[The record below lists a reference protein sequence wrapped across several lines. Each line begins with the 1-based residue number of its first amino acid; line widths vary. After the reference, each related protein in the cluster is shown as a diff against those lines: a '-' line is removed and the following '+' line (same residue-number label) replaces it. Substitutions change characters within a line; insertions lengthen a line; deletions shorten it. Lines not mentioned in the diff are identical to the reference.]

1 MPTFSKF
8 FEHLLFFPQI
18 APLLLLLY
26 FLPGFILS
34 RAFRGRVRN
43 HPLFWVF
50 LSLLFNPILYSFL
63 IVLFGKISLLEWALA
78 ELVVLSGF
86 YFLFPG
92 RGSVLSTELLKSVT
106 RWREN
111 YNWMLLLVLSA
122 FFVVVSFTKWGIF
135 WRRTPIASDDFSH
148 LPKIAAIAAS
158 PAAPRHFNY
167 PLRRLS
173 YYYYSYVS
181 PGLLTRFS
189 GNLSTV
195 NRSFFL
201 DYVLRTGVVLYLFWL
216 LASYLFAGFW
226 GKLAFLLPLTFFG
239 GFELVAAFLTRQPRL
254 FSTLMDNWP
263 GVPSLQSLPQVTN
276 FVTAGIWFPHHVF
289 SAAAAVFIF
298 VLLFR
303 TKGSRALTA
312 LFLAIGL
319 TGSLGFGIF
328 PGLLLF
334 AATAVYLFGEWFK
347 SRRCELLIFLLATLS
362 LAAFFISPLFSLIG
376 VGQRQGSFKFAL
388 SFLPFFA
395 SSQPWAAWL
404 NFLLT
409 VPVYYFL
416 DLGLLFVGL
425 CLAVWVLAGRKRPL
439 GKEAVFWLLFLPP
452 LLLVLLTKFSGTLD
466 LDFNVRSRV
475 LIPSLISLAV
485 FTGWAFERM
494 HRKWRVILLV
504 FYSLTFLSPLS
515 ELWQNGRTTQR
526 AYTFFVDLDKNI
538 PLNSLVIS
546 REKVTPH
553 YWQTQ
558 VFIHRPTVKPN
569 YLWDQVDLQYT
580 GLSAPPPDGLRGD
593 DYLSVK
599 EFLSK
604 HPSLAR
610 DYHLY
615 YLSQDKLDLPV
626 VYQDLNN
633 RLYSL

>member
-1 MPTFSKF
+1 MSLPFL
-8 FEHLLFFPQI
+8 EHLLFFPAI
-18 APLLLLLY
+18 TPLLLLLY
-26 FLPGFILS
+26 FLPGFVLS
-34 RAFRGRVRN
+34 RAFRGPIRN

-50 LSLLFNPILYSFL
+50 LSLLFNPTLYSFL
-63 IVLFGKISLLEWALA
+63 IVLFGGISLLEWVLA
-78 ELVVLSGF
+78 ETVVLTGF

-92 RGSVLSTELLKSVT
+92 RGNVLSTELLKSAT

-111 YNWMLLLVLSA
+111 YNWVLLAILFS
-122 FFVVVSFTKWGIF
+122 FFLAVSYTKWGIF

-148 LPKIAAIAAS
+148 LPKIVAIATS

-167 PLRRLS
+167 PLRSLS

-201 DYVLRTGVVLYLFWL
+201 DYVLRTAVVLYLFWL

-239 GFELVAAFLTRQPRL
+239 GFELVAAFLTGQPRL

-263 GVPSLQSLPQVTN
+263 GVASLQSLPQVTN

-289 SAAAAVFIF
+289 SAAMAVFIF

-303 TKGSRALTA
+303 TGGSRVLTA
-312 LFLAIGL
+312 LFLALGL

-334 AATAVYLFGEWFK
+334 AATTAYLFVGWFK
-347 SRRCELLIFLLATLS
+347 NRRCESLLFLLATLV

-376 VGQRQGSFKFAL
+376 MGQRQGNFELSL

-395 SSQPWAAWL
+395 SSQSWAAWL

-409 VPVYYFL
+409 VPIYYFL
-416 DLGLLFVGL
+416 DLGPLFVGL
-425 CLAVWVLAGRKRPL
+425 GLAAGLLARKNLSLGR
-439 GKEAVFWLLFLPP
+439 ETVFWLLFLPP
-452 LLLVLLTKFSGTLD
+452 LIFVLLTKFSGTRD

-475 LIPSLISLAV
+475 LILSLISLAV

-515 ELWQNGRTTQR
+515 ELWQNWRTTQR
-526 AYTFFVDLDKNI
+526 AYTFFVDLDKNL
-538 PLNSLVIS
+538 PLNALVIS

-593 DYLSVK
+593 DYSSVK
-599 EFLSK
+599 EFLSR

-626 VYQDLNN
+626 VYQDLGN
-633 RLYSL
+633 RLYGL